1 MVKKIAIALLCTA
14 LGTSLYARED
24 ISKSDIFI
32 GLEIGSTKIDS
43 STKVFLTDDED
54 DIIGDPAKYDG
65 GSEIEY
71 GIRIGAEKD
80 EWRTTLLYS
89 YYNNDDEGIEETMH
103 KGSLLLD
110 YFIWSSD
117 SIDYNVKPYIGLNV
131 GYMSYEASGDLLGE
145 GNQVYADDS
154 GLFYGAQAGIAMT
167 ISEVVQLDL
176 SYRYSLIAMDDSEDE
191 KYLGSDEWLN
201 SVNSLD
207 NMGSIVFSVN
217 YFY

>member
-1 MVKKIAIALLCTA
+1 MVKKIAIVLLCTA

-110 YFIWSSD
+110 YFIWSSN

>member
-1 MVKKIAIALLCTA
+1 MVKKMAIALLCTA
-14 LGTSLYARED
+14 LGTSLYARDD
-24 ISKSDIFI
+24 ISQSDIFI

-43 STKVFLTDDED
+43 STEVFLINEFDEIDDS
-54 DIIGDPAKYDG
+54 AKYDG

-71 GIRIGAEKD
+71 GIRMGAEKD
-80 EWRTTLLYS
+80 EWRTTLLYT
-89 YYNNDDEGIEETMH
+89 YYNNEDEGIEETMH

-117 SIDYNVKPYIGLNV
+117 STDYNVKPYIGLHV

-176 SYRYSLIAMDDSEDE
+176 SYRYSLTSMDDSENE
-191 KYLGSDEWLN
+191 KYLESSDEWLN

-207 NMGSIVFSVN
+207 NMGSIAFSIN

>member
-1 MVKKIAIALLCTA
+1 MVKKIAIVLLCIA

-24 ISKSDIFI
+24 ISKGDIFI

-110 YFIWSSD
+110 YFIWSSN

-176 SYRYSLIAMDDSEDE
+176 SYRYSLTSMDDSENE
-191 KYLGSDEWLN
+191 KELGSDVWLN
-201 SVNSLD
+201 SVNSID